1 MPLEARA
8 GTATRSESSSAV
20 SVGSSGAR
28 RPIRWVVAGAV
39 VAVLAAG
46 TFFFFTATDEVEGE
60 PPARETATVEVRDL
74 VAEESFSGTVSF
86 AGATELVYR
95 AAAAAETTTAATG
108 TGRGPTIGGSTGTNT
123 ETEEGPTG
131 PTVTWLPPPGAV
143 IEPGEVVY
151 KLDEAPVVLLTGDVP
166 VTRSLSTSA
175 DDGPDIRRLEE
186 NLVALGYDP
195 AGELT
200 VDEHYSSATAA
211 AVERWQED
219 LGLELTGQVALG
231 TVVFAPGAI
240 RIGEHLVDVGTRVSD
255 GDPIL
260 ELAST
265 VRELSFGVEAERLH
279 LLAVGTP
286 VEIRLPD
293 GAVIRGTITS
303 ISTDVDGDGDGD
315 VGGDRLSHVVTATVD
330 DEVSS
335 SLSEISVDVSASVLV
350 ATSAVVVPAA
360 AIVALDSGGYALEV
374 VDHPG
379 STRFVPVDVG
389 GTADRWVEVAGDG
402 IVEGTIVI
410 AP

>member
-1 MPLEARA
+1 MPLEAQA
-8 GTATRSESSSAV
+8 GTATRSESSSAGW
-20 SVGSSGAR
+20 VGSSGAR
-28 RPIRWVVAGAV
+28 RPIRWVVAG
-39 VAVLAAG
+39 VAVAALAAG

-95 AAAAAETTTAATG
+95 AAAAAETTTAATS
-108 TGRGPTIGGSTGTNT
+108 TGRGPTIGSSTGTNT

-265 VRELSFGVEAERLH
+265 VRELSFGVEAERVH
-279 LLAVGTP
+279 PLAVGEP
-286 VEIRLPD
+286 VQIRLPD

-303 ISTDVDGDGDGD
+303 ISTDGD
-315 VGGDRLSHVVTATVD
+315 VGGDGLSHVVTGTVD

-335 SLSEISVDVSASVLV
+335 SLSEISVDVSVSVPV

-374 VDHPG
+374 VDPPG
-379 STRFVPVDVG
+379 SSRFVPVDVG

-402 IVEGTIVI
+402 IVEGAIVI